1 MPTEDPL
8 KVSSPPTLSPSIRSS
23 SPNSNVKK
31 CSVKLVDIHSGGG
44 GGPGGAGGAGASSGC
59 APASTGPPAS
69 AMAAASAAAAGQKR
83 DVSKMNNALDDDAA
97 LPAAKKAREVKAD
110 PPSSLVSGKPCPPP
124 KAASTVAKD
133 SSWLTDK
140 SKETSVSN
148 LESIVPPGGKVT
160 ISPARLK
167 EKGGGGVAPP
177 SSAGAAPPAS
187 DKPQSLPG
195 AVTITKLSTG
205 TSQQVESKDLKN
217 LLGATDGKISAGS
230 NGIRVPPTPSPNA
243 DGGAGAKKSSNSYS
257 VQKQKKLQQQQQLH
271 NNHHLHQPQPQHD
284 PPGGGGG
291 SDISCGKCK
300 QAFSTKEAM
309 RLHTCN
315 SILDSQYLTDS
326 ADRHRMMVGGGSHS
340 ATSSSAAD
348 SKSSSPGSGSSLSRN
363 SSRSN
368 SPLLN
373 SHSAAAATANKPQ
386 QPLQDQQSHPSISQL
401 HKSVAAEGKVAS
413 GGQSND
419 AVPCKLIKDEREN
432 KLMIEGRPK
441 LSVSKVGGSR
451 GADSGWSKQKKVEGG
466 DSRSATAASSSGAP
480 HPPGGGNGVKRKTN
494 EGSSAAAPPG
504 APGASGSKD
513 WPKIR
518 IKVGGMS
525 IAAGGGPGGGGESS
539 SSGSGPAAKA
549 VGGGKPAMGHP
560 GVRKAEEEG
569 PFSFTFNGKP
579 TYSPSR
585 VEPSQP
591 NQGKGKSRTDEYCLS
606 PMKEEGAAQ
615 IILIQFAESPKDA
628 SNKDSPASQSS
639 VADSGVFSIQSNSP
653 SKGDGTTSGTSP
665 DSPNARFPDQQAFG
679 NRDGNGQCKSS
690 HLQLGS
696 SLRITSH
703 NRMHECIHSF

>member
-44 GGPGGAGGAGASSGC
+44 GGPGAGGAGASSGC
-59 APASTGPPAS
+59 APAVTGPHAPV
-69 AMAAASAAAAGQKR
+69 MAAASAAAAGQKR

-97 LPAAKKAREVKAD
+97 SPAAKKAREVKAD
-110 PPSSLVSGKPCPPP
+110 PLSNLVSGKPCPPP
-124 KAASTVAKD
+124 KAASTVAKE
-133 SSWLTDK
+133 SSWLADK

-167 EKGGGGVAPP
+167 EKGGGGAAPP

-230 NGIRVPPTPSPNA
+230 NGIRVPPTPSPNTDA
-243 DGGAGAKKSSNSYS
+243 GAGAKKSSNSYS

-271 NNHHLHQPQPQHD
+271 NHHLHQPQQQHD

-348 SKSSSPGSGSSLSRN
+348 SKSSSPGSGSSLSRS

-373 SHSAAAATANKPQ
+373 SHSAATANKPQ
-386 QPLQDQQSHPSISQL
+386 QPPQDQQSHPSISQL
-401 HKSVAAEGKVAS
+401 HKSVAAEGKIAS
-413 GGQSND
+413 GGQSSD

-466 DSRSATAASSSGAP
+466 DTRPATAASSSGAP
-480 HPPGGGNGVKRKTN
+480 HPPGGGGNGVKRKTN
-494 EGSSAAAPPG
+494 EGSSVAPPPG
-504 APGASGSKD
+504 APGASSGSKD

-525 IAAGGGPGGGGESS
+525 IAAGGGPSGGGESS

-606 PMKEEGAAQ
+606 PMKEEGAEQ
-615 IILIQFAESPKDA
+615 IMLIQFAESPKDA

-679 NRDGNGQCKSS
+679 NRDGNGQCKSC

-696 SLRITSH
+696 SLRLTSH